1 MRQEPNTI
9 RAGPRALWVRSAL
22 GGNGLSG
29 SGHTRS
35 PSSATSYGVADSS
48 GRPLTRTIA

>member
-1 MRQEPNTI
+1 M
-9 RAGPRALWVRSAL
+9 RAGPSAECVRSVL
-22 GGNGLSG
+22 GGKRLSG

-35 PSSATSYGVADSS
+35 PSSATSYGVAASS